1 MSGNTLP
8 ALTHR
13 KSKQIV
19 NQEAIYKLLKE
30 LLLRHSPL
38 DPGGRAFF
46 ACPFASLASVLL
58 INLFLAYQKAGGEA

>member
-38 DPGGRAFF
+38 DPGGRAFLP
-46 ACPFASLASVLL
+46 ARMHLSQASYVNKSISYLKKKK
-58 INLFLAYQKAGGEA
+58 NYY